1 MNIKVNYLRF
11 LFLTTI
17 LNLNEKIKVLF
28 FLISLFIL
36 EQSVKTVREEEGWR
50 RKPNNVEP
58 KEQLDNIARRKLAY
72 DHHDEEELDSN
83 YLGVAVGALVSV
95 IFILISI
102 ILFILYKNYT
112 VSRDEDEIDL
122 EPEGSW
128 SKVYRTYRDK
138 SLRYS
143 PPTSEG
149 NNTGSHFRYNTS

>member
-1 MNIKVNYLRF
+1 MKNI
-11 LFLTTI
+11 I
-17 LNLNEKIKVLF
+17 F
-28 FLISLFIL
+28 FQMSLFIL
-36 EQSVKTVREEEGWR
+36 EQSVKAVREEEGWR
-50 RKPNNVEP
+50 RKPDSVEP

-72 DHHDEEELDSN
+72 DHHDEELDSN
-83 YLGVAVGALVSV
+83 YLGIAVGALVSV

-128 SKVYRTYRDK
+128 SKVYRTYGDK

-149 NNTGSHFRYNTS
+149 NNTGNHFKYNTSQALKGL